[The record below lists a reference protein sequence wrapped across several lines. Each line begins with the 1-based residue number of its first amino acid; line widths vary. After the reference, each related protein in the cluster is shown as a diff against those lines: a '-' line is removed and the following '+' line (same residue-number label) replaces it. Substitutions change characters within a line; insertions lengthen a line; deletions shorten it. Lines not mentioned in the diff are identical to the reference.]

1 MAEFTIAELV
11 RLLREC
17 AGEEE
22 GVDLDGEVGDLPF
35 DELGYDS
42 LALFNTI
49 GRIEREYT
57 VDLPEDVVWQ
67 ATTPGALVDLVNSSR
82 TSPAAAD

>member
-22 GVDLDGEVGDLPF
+22 GVDLDGEVGDMPF

-57 VDLPEDVVWQ
+57 VELPEDVVWQ
-67 ATTPGALVDLVNSSR
+67 TATPGALVDLVNSSR
-82 TSPAAAD
+82 TSTAAAD